1 MTPRLKLVSP
11 EPEKR
16 TVAKGRPAGR
26 PPNRELRT
34 REHLTPAE
42 VERLIEAAKDNRQ
55 GHRDATMILI
65 AFRHGLRASE
75 LVDLRWEQTD
85 LDQAVL
91 HVRRVK
97 NGTPAT
103 HPLTGRELR
112 ALRKLQRE
120 SGENPFVFV
129 SERGAPFSVSGFRRM
144 IERAGQD
151 AGLEIKAHPAYAP
164 ARDRLCS
171 RQPRDGHPDLAGV
184 PRTSEHL
191 EHRAVHGTRAGPLQE
206 PLERLT

>member
-1 MTPRLKLVSP
+1 MTPRLKLVTP
-11 EPEKR
+11 KPEKR
-16 TVAKGRPAGR
+16 TVARERPAGR

-42 VERLIEAAKDNRQ
+42 VEGLIEAAKDNRQ

-75 LVDLRWEQTD
+75 LVDLRW
-85 LDQAVL
+85 DQAGFDEGVL

-112 ALRKLQRE
+112 ALHKLQRG
-120 SGENPFVFV
+120 SNPRV
-129 SERGAPFSVSGFRRM
+129 
-144 IERAGQD
+144 
-151 AGLEIKAHPAYAP
+151 L
-164 ARDRLCS
+164 
-171 RQPRDGHPDLAGV
+171 
-184 PRTSEHL
+184 
-191 EHRAVHGTRAGPLQE
+191 
-206 PLERLT
+206 

>member
-1 MTPRLKLVSP
+1 MTPRLKLVT
-11 EPEKR
+11 EHEKR
-16 TVAKGRPAGR
+16 TAARGRPAGR
-26 PPNRELRT
+26 TPNRELRT

-42 VERLIEAAKDNRQ
+42 VEGLIEAAKDNRQ

-75 LVDLRWEQTD
+75 LVDLRW
-85 LDQAVL
+85 DQVGFDEGVL

-120 SGENPFVFV
+120 KGENPFVFV

-144 IERAGQD
+144 VERAGRA
-151 AGLEIKAHPAYAP
+151 AGL
-164 ARDRLCS
+164 
-171 RQPRDGHPDLAGV
+171 
-184 PRTSEHL
+184 
-191 EHRAVHGTRAGPLQE
+191 
-206 PLERLT
+206 

>member
-1 MTPRLKLVSP
+1 MDPRLKLVSP
-11 EPEKR
+11 DPEKR
-16 TVAKGRPAGR
+16 TVAKERAAGR

-42 VERLIEAAKDNRQ
+42 VERLIETAKDTRQ

-75 LVDLRWEQTD
+75 LVDLRW
-85 LDQAVL
+85 DQVGFDEGVL

-97 NGTPAT
+97 NGAPAT

-120 SGENPFVFV
+120 KGENPFVFV
-129 SERGAPFSVSGFRRM
+129 SERGAPFSVSASG
-144 IERAGQD
+144 G
-151 AGLEIKAHPAYAP
+151 
-164 ARDRLCS
+164 
-171 RQPRDGHPDLAGV
+171 
-184 PRTSEHL
+184 
-191 EHRAVHGTRAGPLQE
+191 
-206 PLERLT
+206 

>member
-11 EPEKR
+11 GPEKR
-16 TVAKGRPAGR
+16 TVQKGRPSGR

-34 REHLTPAE
+34 REHLTPTE

-55 GHRDATMILI
+55 GHRDATMVLI
-65 AFRHGLRASE
+65 AFRHGLRAAE
-75 LVDLRWEQTD
+75 IVDLQWSQID
-85 LDQAVL
+85 FNQAVL

-103 HPLTGRELR
+103 HPLTGKELR

-120 SGENPFVFV
+120 SAGSPFVFI

-144 IERAGQD
+144 VERVGQE
-151 AGLEIKAHPAYAP
+151 AGLGIKAHPHMLRHACGYALANQGTDTRTLQAYLGHKNISNTVRYTELAP
-164 ARDRLCS
+164 GRFKNLWKD
-171 RQPRDGHPDLAGV
+171 
-184 PRTSEHL
+184 
-191 EHRAVHGTRAGPLQE
+191 
-206 PLERLT
+206 

>member
-11 EPEKR
+11 ELEKR

-97 NGTPAT
+97 HGTPAT
-103 HPLTGRELR
+103 HLLSTL
-112 ALRKLQRE
+112 ALE
-120 SGENPFVFV
+120 T
-129 SERGAPFSVSGFRRM
+129 
-144 IERAGQD
+144 
-151 AGLEIKAHPAYAP
+151 
-164 ARDRLCS
+164 
-171 RQPRDGHPDLAGV
+171 RQPN
-184 PRTSEHL
+184 
-191 EHRAVHGTRAGPLQE
+191 GT
-206 PLERLT
+206 

>member
-1 MTPRLKLVSP
+1 MTPRLKLVTP

-16 TVAKGRPAGR
+16 TVPKGRPAGR

-42 VERLIEAAKDNRQ
+42 VERLIEAVKDNRQ

-85 LDQAVL
+85 LDHAVL

-144 IERAGQD
+144 IERAVQA
-151 AGLEIKAHPAYAP
+151 AGLQIKARPQIAP
-164 ARDRLCS
+164 ACDRLRS

-184 PRTSEHL
+184 PR
-191 EHRAVHGTRAGPLQE
+191 P
-206 PLERLT
+206 